1 MVEAYPQQVVEW
13 TSMACV
19 KDVMKTEVMK
29 SNFKFFSTN
38 ETRINW
44 ELTGLLDDATNVP
57 LLIGVLDITYKYIQ
71 DNNLM
76 NNDRVKNMLIIVMTK
91 LYRDKYNSYSDYDIR
106 GKIDEVATYLNS
118 VEVRRTLQ
126 ELQAGAWMSIDVE
139 AETQQ
144 IIYEREKWDE
154 DTVGEVFHNNA
165 DTTLTFRRND

>member
-1 MVEAYPQQVVEW
+1 MI
-13 TSMACV
+13 
-19 KDVMKTEVMK
+19 KD
-29 SNFKFFSTN
+29 FKFFRAN

-44 ELTGLLDDATNVP
+44 QLTGLLDDATNVP
-57 LLIGVLDITYKYIQ
+57 LLIGVLDITWKYIQ

-76 NNDRVKNMLIIVMTK
+76 ENDRVKNMLIIVMTK

-106 GKIDEVATYLNS
+106 AKIDQVATYFNS

-165 DTTLTFRRND
+165 DTTLTFRR

>member
-1 MVEAYPQQVVEW
+1 MI
-13 TSMACV
+13 
-19 KDVMKTEVMK
+19 KD
-29 SNFKFFSTN
+29 FKFFRAN

-44 ELTGLLDDATNVP
+44 QLTGLLDDATNVP

-76 NNDRVKNMLIIVMTK
+76 ENDSVKNMLIIVMTK

-106 GKIDEVATYLNS
+106 AKIDQVATYLNS
-118 VEVRRTLQ
+118 VAVRRIIQ

-139 AETQQ
+139 AETQH
-144 IIYEREKWDE
+144 IIYESEKWDE

>member
-1 MVEAYPQQVVEW
+1 MI
-13 TSMACV
+13 
-19 KDVMKTEVMK
+19 KD
-29 SNFKFFSTN
+29 FKFFRAN

-44 ELTGLLDDATNVP
+44 QLTGLLDDATNVP

-76 NNDRVKNMLIIVMTK
+76 DNDRIKNMLILVMYK

-106 GKIDEVATYLNS
+106 GKIDQVATYLNS
-118 VEVRRTLQ
+118 VAVRRIIQ

-144 IIYEREKWDE
+144 ITYERCKWDE
-154 DTVGEVFHNNA
+154 DTVGEAFHTNA
-165 DTTLTFRRND
+165 DITLTFRND

>member
-1 MVEAYPQQVVEW
+1 MI
-13 TSMACV
+13 
-19 KDVMKTEVMK
+19 KD
-29 SNFKFFSTN
+29 FKFFRAN

-44 ELTGLLDDATNVP
+44 QLTGLLDDATNVP

-76 NNDRVKNMLIIVMTK
+76 ENDSVKNMLIIVMTK

-106 GKIDEVATYLNS
+106 AKIDQVATYLNS
-118 VEVRRTLQ
+118 VAVRRIVQ
-126 ELQAGAWMSIDVE
+126 ELQASAWMSIDVE

-144 IIYEREKWDE
+144 ITYERCKWDE

>member
-1 MVEAYPQQVVEW
+1 
-13 TSMACV
+13 
-19 KDVMKTEVMK
+19 MK
-29 SNFKFFSTN
+29 SFKFFRPN

-44 ELTGLLDDATNVP
+44 QLTGLLDDATNVP

-76 NNDRVKNMLIIVMTK
+76 ENDRVRDILIIVMSK

-106 GKIDEVATYLNS
+106 AKIDQVATYLNS

-144 IIYEREKWDE
+144 IIYERCKWDE
-154 DTVGEVFHNNA
+154 NETI
-165 DTTLTFRRND
+165 

>member
-1 MVEAYPQQVVEW
+1 
-13 TSMACV
+13 
-19 KDVMKTEVMK
+19 MK
-29 SNFKFFSTN
+29 SFKFFRNN

-44 ELTGLLDDATNVP
+44 QLTGLLDDATNVP

-76 NNDRVKNMLIIVMTK
+76 ENDRVRDILIIVMSK

-139 AETQQ
+139 AETQH
-144 IIYEREKWDE
+144 IIYERCKWDE
-154 DTVGEVFHNNA
+154 
-165 DTTLTFRRND
+165 L

>member
-1 MVEAYPQQVVEW
+1 MI
-13 TSMACV
+13 
-19 KDVMKTEVMK
+19 KD
-29 SNFKFFSTN
+29 FKFFRAN

-44 ELTGLLDDATNVP
+44 QLTGLLDDATNVP

-76 NNDRVKNMLIIVMTK
+76 ENDRVRDILIIVMSK

-139 AETQQ
+139 AETQH
-144 IIYEREKWDE
+144 IIYERCKWDE
-154 DTVGEVFHNNA
+154 
-165 DTTLTFRRND
+165 L

>member
-1 MVEAYPQQVVEW
+1 MI
-13 TSMACV
+13 
-19 KDVMKTEVMK
+19 KD
-29 SNFKFFSTN
+29 FKFFRAN

-44 ELTGLLDDATNVP
+44 QLTGLLDDATNVP

-76 NNDRVKNMLIIVMTK
+76 NNDRIKNMLIIVMVK

-106 GKIDEVATYLNS
+106 GKIDQVATYFNS
-118 VEVRRTLQ
+118 VAVRRIIR
-126 ELQAGAWMSIDVE
+126 EIEANAWMSVDIE

-144 IIYEREKWDE
+144 ITYERCKWDE